1 MFCCLSDNAI
11 VVCSVCGKSADKT
24 ANQLSIEEAKVWYVK
39 RGDPIYCRKC
49 LIEEKLR
56 LKQELETLKAINNMK
71 NKKKDSKLQLSLR
84 TIKDGKAWKKSESFV
99 SAHKPSQRAMEM
111 TKRAEKRLQSK
122 QEIKEKRK
130 ETFSYDLRKEL
141 EVRRKLARFEK
152 CENDQKI
159 NVAKKVRRMSQDAD
173 KKARRMSQDTT
184 DTKSLRGRRRR
195 SSIIDFFKK
204 FSKGGRRAS
213 VEEQDIITPVTS
225 SHNSPRS
232 SFDGSRRSDGN
243 LRDSF
248 ESRGR
253 SESTEFS
260 DIMTLNNI
268 EEDPSIELAL
278 AEISTQSQ

>member
-152 CENDQKI
+152 CESDQKI

-173 KKARRMSQDTT
+173 KKARRMPESMIFAKGSTTMSQVGT
-184 DTKSLRGRRRR
+184 
-195 SSIIDFFKK
+195 
-204 FSKGGRRAS
+204 
-213 VEEQDIITPVTS
+213 Q
-225 SHNSPRS
+225 
-232 SFDGSRRSDGN
+232 
-243 LRDSF
+243 
-248 ESRGR
+248 
-253 SESTEFS
+253 
-260 DIMTLNNI
+260 
-268 EEDPSIELAL
+268 PSIAPHLLRKVCRSAAMTMRNRL
-278 AEISTQSQ
+278 SSTRLVSRTAV